1 MKLLVIN
8 SALIF
13 LFINF
18 TGIKHNL
25 FAQECISEVVIST
38 NSVSSVIF
46 IDDSL
51 AGKGNAVIQLRKG
64 KYNLRIKEDV
74 FRWNPEVFDT
84 ILNINDCNEVK
95 RIDYSFTKIDIKTIS
110 PIFNKSFTN
119 GSSNNSFLNSTLF
132 KILIGTAVVIGGT
145 SAFYKHR
152 ADENFDQYNLS
163 GDKTYLDKTHKYDLI
178 SGIAFGALQINFG
191 ILVYYFLTE

>member
-1 MKLLVIN
+1 MKLLIIKA
-8 SALIF
+8 AL
-13 LFINF
+13 LFFIISIPGLQN
-18 TGIKHNL
+18 I
-25 FAQECISEVVIST
+25 FAQECKSEVIIKT

-46 IDDSL
+46 INDSCVD
-51 AGKGNAVIQLRKG
+51 KGNAVIQLEKG

-84 ILNINDCNEVK
+84 ILTINDCNEIK
-95 RIDYSFTKIDIKTIS
+95 RINYSFNKIDTKIIS
-110 PIFNKSFTN
+110 PIFNRSFTN
-119 GSSNNSFLNSTLF
+119 RSSNNSFLNSTMF

-145 SAFYKHR
+145 SAYYKHR